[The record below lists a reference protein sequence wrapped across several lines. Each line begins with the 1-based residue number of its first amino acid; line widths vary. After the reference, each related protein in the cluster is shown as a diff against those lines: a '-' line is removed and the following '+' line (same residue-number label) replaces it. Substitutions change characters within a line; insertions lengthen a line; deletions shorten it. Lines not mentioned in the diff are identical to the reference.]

1 LILIEREVSRIV
13 HFIRKC
19 VNDYGFRGAVLG
31 VSGGIDSAV
40 VLGLLVRALNRD
52 RILALILPE
61 RDSSK
66 RSLYDARKVCEHF
79 GVVPQVHSIS
89 GVLRAMGAYKLFPP
103 AFLIPE
109 KVKQIYARNM
119 WNRYEDPYMMD
130 LLNEGDELFLKG
142 LAYYRVKH
150 RVRMCKMYLE
160 AEKRKYCVV
169 GTTNRTEQLLGLYVK
184 WGDDSVDVEPILHLY
199 KTEVYELAEFLGV
212 PREIIQK
219 APTPD
224 LVPGIIDE
232 EVFGLTYREIDSI
245 LMELDK
251 GIEREGPAVE
261 RIKKIISSTKIR
273 ELKCLHLERG
283 E

>member
-1 LILIEREVSRIV
+1 MVD
-13 HFIRKC
+13 FIRKC

-40 VLGLLVRALNRD
+40 VLGLLIRALDRD

-66 RSLYDARKVCEHF
+66 RSLRDAQRVCKHF
-79 GVVPQVHSIS
+79 GVVPQVYSIT
-89 GVLRAMGAYKLFPP
+89 GALRALGAYKLFPP

-109 KVKQIYARNM
+109 KLKQIYARNR
-119 WNRYEDPYMMD
+119 WNRYEDPYIMD

-150 RVRMCKMYLE
+150 RVRMCKLYME

-184 WGDDSVDVEPILHLY
+184 WGDDSVDIEPIMHLY
-199 KTEVYELAEFLGV
+199 KVEVYEMAKYLGV
-212 PREIIQK
+212 PTYIIEK

-224 LVPGIIDE
+224 LVPGIVDE
-232 EVFGLTYREIDSI
+232 EAFGLTYAEIDSI
-245 LMELDK
+245 LMDLEK

-261 RIKKIISSTKIR
+261 RIKKIITSTKLR